1 MVIIDSADESLS
13 TGRYA
18 ISKKVINQALWQ
30 SIMQTNLSEVISLE
44 HPVTN
49 VSWDDCQ
56 QFIQKLNQLTGYN
69 FDLPTEKQNVI
80 CLN

>member
-56 QFIQKLNQLTGYN
+56 QFIQKLTQLTGYN
-69 FDLPTEKQNVI
+69 FDRSEERRVGKE
-80 CLN
+80 C